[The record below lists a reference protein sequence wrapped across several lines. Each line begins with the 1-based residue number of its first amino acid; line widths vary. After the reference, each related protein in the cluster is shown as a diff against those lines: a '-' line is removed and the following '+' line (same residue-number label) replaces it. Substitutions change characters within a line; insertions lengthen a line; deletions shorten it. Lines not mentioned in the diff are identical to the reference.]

1 MADEQYEDAR
11 DYYTPNP
18 DPDEDKPSKY
28 PSEIGKIIESSDKH
42 YLISIKRIDMLVEHI
57 HVWNGVM
64 KDKDGIVC
72 NRRRNKQKIDEIY
85 NAIKNKTLASSIISA
100 SEFISSDKMTRRYL
114 CWDGQ
119 HRLWALRKYYNRD
132 SKVEFTG
139 NIYLMIYRNDK
150 RKNMVERFKNI
161 NMGTPAQAHYSSTLV
176 KNTVEAITGIILKK
190 YPSLNKSSG
199 SPQRPNYNI
208 NNVHMDLSTM
218 LNNLDVS
225 YVTPDIINKCINFI
239 DIINSEIKEKYENRY
254 ARRVKDRWLVNA
266 EIADCYLFLDND
278 FVDQL
283 KDKIIA

>member
-11 DYYTPNP
+11 DYYDTPNP
-18 DPDEDKPSKY
+18 DPDEDDPLNN
-28 PSEIGKIIESSDKH
+28 IGKIIEMSNNH
-42 YLISIKRIDMLVEHI
+42 YLISIERIDMLVKYI
-57 HVWNGVM
+57 RVWNGVM

-85 NAIKNKTLASSIISA
+85 NAIINKTLASSIISA
-100 SEFISSDKMTRRYL
+100 SEFISSDKLAKRYL

-119 HRLWALRKYYNRD
+119 HRLWALRKYYRENK
-132 SKVEFTG
+132 SQFTG
-139 NIYLMIYRNDK
+139 NMYLMIYRNDK
-150 RKNMVERFKNI
+150 RKHMVERFKNI

-218 LNNLDVS
+218 LNNLDAS

-239 DIINSEIKEKYENRY
+239 DIINLEIKERYENRY
-254 ARRVKDRWLVNA
+254 AKKVKERWLVNA
-266 EIADCYLFLDND
+266 ETADCYLFLDND

-283 KDKIIA
+283 KDKIIAIM